1 MYACIKKAGIEAW
14 RKGFCLF
21 NFLSCTDTETPLVTS
36 RLNPPS
42 VAVAVAKCN
51 IQNIA
56 RKFAVLTIKSCKSLQ
71 ERGVDIEDVQMFL
84 ITVYS
89 SPPNSK
95 DASGTVTTV
104 LESAKNLKQ
113 IFCALSKYRL
123 WDYLNYYLLQN
134 IVEAFVSDDDELK
147 GMITEYQKDLTGHV
161 LTQKIET
168 YLDATSD
175 SEDSA
180 DDVSTASTP
189 SLFRKLTFKCEA
201 NITEHSLSYIDDLR
215 QSISQ
220 QFAIPPTALMIQK
233 IAKGCICITYQIPT
247 NLGKHVTSRAKSSTS
262 MFAKECIMEVMLEG
276 QHIYTEPHLQAV
288 ERELKDLK
296 KKKIEVEKELKLK
309 EEELESLHTVHQ
321 KDSEQLENKK
331 EEIRVLRQ
339 RLQAA
344 KSELISESKLSE
356 KLKERKIE
364 VEKQLNLMGEELE
377 SLRTVH
383 QKDSEQLQHTIRN
396 KEEEIRKLHVS
407 NLLFIP
413 IILSPGKGPGNT
425 SPNP

>member
-1 MYACIKKAGIEAW
+1 MD
-14 RKGFCLF
+14 FCLLK
-21 NFLSCTDTETPLVTS
+21 FLSCTDTETPFATS
-36 RLNPPS
+36 PQNPPS
-42 VAVAVAKCN
+42 VAVAVARCN

-56 RKFAVLTIKSCKSLQ
+56 GKFAMLLIKSCKCLQ

-89 SPPNSK
+89 SPTNSN

-123 WDYLNYYLLQN
+123 WDYLNYYLLQS
-134 IVEAFVSDDDELK
+134 IIEAFASDDGDLK
-147 GMITEYQKDLTGHV
+147 GMVKEYQKDLTGHV

-180 DDVSTASTP
+180 DDVSTTSTP
-189 SLFRKLTFKCEA
+189 GLFRKLTFKCEA
-201 NITEHSLSYIDDLR
+201 NITEHSLRYIDDLR
-215 QSISQ
+215 QSLSK
-220 QFAIPPTALMIQK
+220 QFAIPPTALMIKK
-233 IAKGCICITYQIPT
+233 IVKGCICITYQIPT
-247 NLGKHVTSRAKSSTS
+247 NLGKYVTTRAKNSTS
-262 MFAKECIMEVMLEG
+262 MFAKECIMEVMLEE

-288 ERELKDLK
+288 KRELKDLK
-296 KKKIEVEKELKLK
+296 KMKSEVEKELKLK
-309 EEELESLHTVHQ
+309 GEELESLHTVHQ
-321 KDSEQLENKK
+321 KDSEQLQNKE

-339 RLQAA
+339 HLRAA
-344 KSELISESKLSE
+344 KSELISECKLSE
-356 KLKERKIE
+356 ELNEKKME
-364 VEKQLNLMGEELE
+364 VEKELKLKGEELE

-383 QKDSEQLQHTIRN
+383 QKDSEQLQHSIRS

-407 NLLFIP
+407 NLIS
-413 IILSPGKGPGNT
+413 I
-425 SPNP
+425 PNPLTSKRAW